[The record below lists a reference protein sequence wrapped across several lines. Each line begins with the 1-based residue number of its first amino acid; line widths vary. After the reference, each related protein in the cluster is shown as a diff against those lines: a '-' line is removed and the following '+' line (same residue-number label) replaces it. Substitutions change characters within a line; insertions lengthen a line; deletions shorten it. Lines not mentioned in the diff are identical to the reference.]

1 MPLTFHLPGG
11 VIAYREVASSPS
23 PKPKPAKKPAPVIQP
38 APPMP
43 DPEPAPQ
50 KSFLET
56 AVEAVDE
63 VVRPKAKRGRKKTSS
78 D

>member
-1 MPLTFHLPGG
+1 MPLKFNLPGFS
-11 VIAYREVASSPS
+11 VEREFTASSS
-23 PKPKPAKKPAPVIQP
+23 SPKPAKKPAPVVQP

-43 DPEPAPQ
+43 EPEPQ
-50 KSFLET
+50 KSFLES

-63 VVRPKAKRGRKKTSS
+63 VVRPKAKRGRKSKNSS

>member
-1 MPLTFHLPGG
+1 MPLKINLPGG
-11 VIAYREVASSPS
+11 ISVYREVASAPS
-23 PKPKPAKKPAPVIQP
+23 PKPAKKPAPVVQP

-43 DPEPAPQ
+43 DPEPVPQ

-63 VVRPKAKRGRKKTSS
+63 VVRPKAKRGRKKTST